1 MTRSAKWGV
10 RERLEHLTGTG
21 RASVACGSCP
31 TKPSRSPTQPRTSAV
46 TADSLITLTYGWS
59 NADGPQDGLLLIGNG
74 AAAQPAPPGPDWGW
88 RMYIGGHELT
98 ITMLN
103 IPEGEAAYEV
113 VRAAYTRA

>member
-1 MTRSAKWGV
+1 
-10 RERLEHLTGTG
+10 
-21 RASVACGSCP
+21 
-31 TKPSRSPTQPRTSAV
+31 
-46 TADSLITLTYGWS
+46 
-59 NADGPQDGLLLIGNG
+59 LLIGDG